1 MGGSWGRR
9 EDRCAVPGAH
19 LEQPVPWRMSG
30 WCFRGWEIQADPI
43 CWAVSPSPGTGGEG
57 EQKRQSSHRSKQSQE
72 CLKEAATAGGD
83 CLVCSVLPG
92 IPVQLELWHFA
103 L

>member
-1 MGGSWGRR
+1 MQCLVHIWSSLSPGG
-9 EDRCAVPGAH
+9 CLAGA
-19 LEQPVPWRMSG
+19 LGAGKSRQIPFAG
-30 WCFRGWEIQADPI
+30 L
-43 CWAVSPSPGTGGEG
+43 VSPSPGTGGEG

-83 CLVCSVLPG
+83 CLVCPVLPG